1 MVYFRIILRY
11 TITAIVFMIHRGPFM
26 RLKQTLTIAILL
38 LTACGPQATVEPARS
53 TITPVPTFT
62 STPEVIV
69 TAVDTA
75 ADSPP
80 PPQADTP
87 TPMEPTA
94 TPAPPEPDPPP
105 LEPSE
110 PDPPPLEPLEP
121 DPPPPEPPPT
131 APVSIVAT
139 PSTAPLLTVNQYVNV
154 RQGPSTTHPIIEMT
168 TNVQEFSIT
177 GKNSDGTWWQIDYK
191 GQPGWVFGQLG
202 TAANAGG
209 VQVVAIPTPPPAP
222 PTQPAPTPVPP
233 TPAPGSSYEFNI
245 AVVQRCDPQQ
255 AGNWFEGTTYKNGT
269 PANGYRVV
277 YSWTPDGSWTT
288 QPVISGPHPGYDAWD
303 PGYYSH
309 IIRPAGQGP
318 IAGNWFVWIVNDEN
332 KRISEIA
339 NFQTTG
345 PGDGCNQAVVDF
357 DSR

>member
-1 MVYFRIILRY
+1 MAGTTACGILQNHSPLHDNS
-11 TITAIVFMIHRGPFM
+11 HRLHDTQGAPFM

-80 PPQADTP
+80 P
-87 TPMEPTA
+87 MEPTA
-94 TPAPPEPDPPP
+94 IPAPSEPDPPPPAPSEPDPPPPAPPEPDPPTP
-105 LEPSE
+105 A
-110 PDPPPLEPLEP
+110 
-121 DPPPPEPPPT
+121 PPPT

-191 GQPGWVFGQLG
+191 GQPGYVFGQLG

-209 VQVVAIPTPPPAP
+209 VQVVANIPTPPPA
-222 PTQPAPTPVPP
+222 QPAPTPVPP
-233 TPAPGSSYEFNI
+233 TPASGAAGHLFKRAILS
-245 AVVQRCDPQQ
+245 RCDPNG
-255 AGNWFEGTTYKNGT
+255 AVTYVYGTVYQNSQ
-269 PANGYRVV
+269 PVNGYQVV
-277 YSWTPDGSWTT
+277 FSWQPDGAVVAGIT
-288 QPVISGPHPGYDAWD
+288 SGPHAGYPSWAQ
-303 PGYYSH
+303 GYYSH
-309 IIRPAGQGP
+309 ILEANAPREGDWWFWIQDEAG
-318 IAGNWFVWIVNDEN
+318 
-332 KRISEIA
+332 KRISEMA
-339 NFQTTG
+339 HVHT
-345 PGDGCNQAVVDF
+345 DGVAGEGKCQQALINF
-357 DSR
+357 DS

>member
-1 MVYFRIILRY
+1 
-11 TITAIVFMIHRGPFM
+11 M

-110 PDPPPLEPLEP
+110 PDPPPLEPSEPDPPPLEPSEPDPPPPAPPEP

-209 VQVVAIPTPPPAP
+209 VQVVANIPTPPPAP

-233 TPAPGSSYEFNI
+233 TPAPGAAGHLFKRAILS
-245 AVVQRCDPQQ
+245 RCDPNG
-255 AGNWFEGTTYKNGT
+255 AVTYVYGTVYQNSQ
-269 PANGYRVV
+269 PVNGYRVV
-277 YSWTPDGSWTT
+277 FSWQPDGAVVAGIT
-288 QPVISGPHPGYDAWD
+288 SGPHAGYPSWAQ
-303 PGYYSH
+303 GYYSH
-309 IIRPAGQGP
+309 ILEANAPREGDWWFWIQDE
-318 IAGNWFVWIVNDEN
+318 AGN
-332 KRISEIA
+332 RISEMA
-339 NFQTTG
+339 HVHT
-345 PGDGCNQAVVDF
+345 DGVAGEGKCQQALINF
-357 DSR
+357 DS

>member
-1 MVYFRIILRY
+1 
-11 TITAIVFMIHRGPFM
+11 M

-80 PPQADTP
+80 P
-87 TPMEPTA
+87 MEPTA
-94 TPAPPEPDPPP
+94 TPAPPPDSPPP
-105 LEPSE
+105 APSE
-110 PDPPPLEPLEP
+110 PDPPPPAPPEP
-121 DPPPPEPPPT
+121 DPPPPAPPPT

-191 GQPGWVFGQLG
+191 GQPGYVFGQLG

-209 VQVVAIPTPPPAP
+209 VQVVANIPTPPPAP
-222 PTQPAPTPVPP
+222 TTQPAPTPVPP

-245 AVVQRCDPQQ
+245 VNVHSCAKQQ
-255 AGNWFEGTTYKNGT
+255 AGNWFEGTTYKNGK

-277 YSWTPDGSWTT
+277 YSGTPDGAWTT
-288 QPVISGPHPGYDAWD
+288 QPVISGPHPGYDNWAS
-303 PGYYSH
+303 GYYSH
-309 IIRPAGQGP
+309 IIRAAGQGP
-318 IAGNWFVWIVNDEN
+318 IAGNWFVWIVNDED